1 MPYSIRLPDGTLVK
15 NIPDDL
21 SPEEAK
27 RRILRV
33 RPDLAP
39 PPKEG
44 LGAALRG
51 GAERL
56 LSTAQTGIE
65 SLFDAEGAARRG
77 VERGE
82 DIGRRF
88 APGADL
94 EAVKKAYQERG
105 LLPAAG
111 EVISQIPGAV
121 AEQLPNIGATLAS
134 ARLGAMAGSPFG
146 PLGALV
152 GGVGGAAAPSVL
164 QLFGA
169 NLERQAEEGTDIS
182 RGRAL
187 AAAVPGAAL
196 ETAATFIPLGR
207 TVIGKVLGP
216 RAAEALRAGQR
227 EGVERLAKESL
238 GGVLARG
245 AGVGAL
251 AEIPTEVAQ
260 QMLERAQAGL
270 DLTSDDALAEYGQAA
285 YGAGLVGTPFGAVG
299 RVGQRSIARGEVQA
313 EEQKQRAEEERV
325 AAQEAAKQ
333 KAEEDARKL
342 TPEYRQELNAQIVD
356 AQDQLRGLEAQLKDK
371 TLSKEEKEPIKQQA
385 GELRKKVTDLNR
397 QMEESI
403 KAAGLETPA
412 ELEAKRKVQ
421 AAKAA
426 APQTI
431 VDDFGNVLTPK
442 TKALTPEEEAAG
454 LEQQAEKT
462 LGYYAEREQLLEKLR
477 EEEQARREQTDA
489 ELQKGVKTFL
499 QQSDELAEQE
509 GGAAAYTVK
518 RAAELRKAGEI
529 EAARDMALDRIKLVL
544 DKFGTR
550 AIGLKPDEQVQAL
563 QAEYDKRSATAAV
576 NAASDKRGYMRALKG
591 LRKDLD
597 NALKKVSPDS
607 AQAFTKK
614 VNEGIVDRYVSK
626 ALGIKGLQTKTL
638 SAAEALPNIEARIQ
652 ELEDKRQKATV
663 SKDPLMLDD
672 GQLTKQGLA
681 LVATE
686 AKLNELNR
694 LKDIAAQQKP
704 AETAT
709 ETALAPA
716 LNRLSSPSAG
726 EAPVIDIPRGT
737 PSAKLKREVADTK
750 SKASGAFVDLAATL
764 DDYRQNRFLDVGA
777 APGQIGLAS
786 STREGLLRDSEEARK
801 RVVDNLVDE
810 VAYERA
816 ARGLRPFSRD
826 EAIGFSIKVDEV
838 LKELT
843 TRSVALPKGQVM
855 QEIVIDPA
863 QVRSGKIVSG
873 ARTVI
878 ADPRPLAERQFGAPK
893 EAVEVLAESIRQ
905 LRDQTIDAGRRPVRA
920 ERPILKQQFKTQPE
934 ESQTAQGER
943 LVNDIE
949 RVIAG
954 DVDPAFAEVM
964 SRAADVIANRQA
976 NPSFLDTVDEQIG
989 RILRGT
995 DQANTEAALFK
1006 EIKQDLDMKAAER
1019 ADTAGQADM
1028 FAEERKEFVT
1038 ERATPATFQR
1048 YLKSKEV
1055 QTKRDALAKA
1065 KQLENELRAAKR
1077 DVDEEARQAL
1087 VAEERSI
1094 FEEITKLA
1102 DSIKRGMGD
1111 NISTLNARKFAAIDD
1126 RIKKLVAD
1134 YKKRAGVKPESEVAE
1149 GERLLTKLLKEDTKS
1164 AEPFQLTSGSSS
1176 QQFTT
1181 ATTQVRE
1188 RLEKLQAKLKE
1199 ATAALN
1205 EVVNNPKK
1213 YEQKFKRA
1221 YGRGAKKR
1229 VNKLIEA
1236 REKFVEGVKQQ
1247 IETIDLLSKQT
1258 FTTDA
1263 GKTTEKQE
1271 LTPAELKKA
1280 KAALARRIDAT
1291 LKRMQEQSEGITRD
1305 VRSFTGG
1312 LGLPGVRV
1320 TTEFETV
1327 IAGGKDFTRRKRVV
1341 ARIKSPEEIA
1351 ESRRELEAEARKRI
1365 SAGDTFQ
1372 DLEEQETTAV
1382 EKLRAARK
1390 ELVDFRKIVGEAK
1403 AAKDFKKFEA
1413 EFYEKDKQL
1422 QAAVD
1427 QAKASVDVI
1436 RANKKMLSEF
1446 DQVEREIKRNPAQRT
1461 VAGEITEG
1469 QRKFTEDQ
1477 MFAMMGDRGRIAG
1490 PRTYS
1495 VDDTVDFAIGDS
1507 KPETPVDQ
1515 AEAEK
1520 RLKEVKAKAKAMG
1533 VEVNYYPSIAQAP
1546 TKISK
1551 AMAKQGLDPLEDSV
1565 KGGVM
1570 PDGSVFFIV
1579 DAHSDMLDLE
1589 QTITHELVGHY
1600 SFESMLGKDGML
1612 NLMRK
1617 IDKDFATKDVESGL
1631 ENLADELGVRDQYDA
1646 AMVEAYMFHK
1656 ERLKKGE
1663 MTERDVRND
1672 AKLKGLRE
1680 LIAYTMEKRVTESFY
1695 KKAQRFIKEMVG
1707 AFRAALKK
1715 LGLMDASK
1723 MSTSDLFYLMKQADS
1738 NFKAGKPMAYRNE
1751 DGTTSFSATA
1761 AIPST
1766 GIGQIIAKPGKV
1778 FDNVKANL
1786 MGLNF
1791 RTQFVDRLAAVEA
1804 LIKKGLSQ
1812 GQIDSLK
1819 AMDVLY
1825 FSRMVDQL
1833 NNFVAEFATNG
1844 VGKITKNAAGERMYT
1859 AGDGPSL
1866 KDVAQALN
1874 GSGVD
1879 SRSVEDEF
1887 TQYLVALRA
1896 SRVGLDKLD
1905 YSGKITQAQVDAT
1918 IARYKNNAAF
1928 NKAKDLYRQYNNNLL
1943 DLAVQAESMD
1953 PAQVAKLKD
1962 SDYVPYYRQRNGGV
1976 ELVVGTEKPIRI
1988 GNFKDQPHLK
1998 ELVGGEDK
2006 VLPVFTGAMQNTS
2019 LLVNMALKN
2028 MATRNTAWTL
2038 RDMGVM
2044 EIFTGDG
2051 PADANVVR
2059 FKQFETKDGKTK
2071 MVNKWA
2077 RIDPELGDTLF
2088 GGIPTELVV
2097 QGMEGI
2103 KTTIPGIV
2111 RMLGLPATV
2120 LRRWVTRNPKYAVN
2134 QIFRDSM
2141 AAVMTTGADF
2151 VPVVDTLKQLSS
2163 MSKSDA
2169 LRKLQGSGVVG
2180 GQVLTGDSRIDQEII
2195 KQMTSGKGN
2204 WAGAMAKLDKFA
2216 MMGDA
2221 ATRLSMYNSFL
2232 KQGLSEREAIFA
2244 TLEAMNFG
2252 RRGLSPSVLYANIL
2266 IPFFNAQVQGLDVLW
2281 RAWKGDM
2288 PASQRLR
2295 VKQKLQARLLM
2306 MATFTAVYA
2315 LMMQDDETYK
2325 NANADER
2332 YANWFVPTPVG
2343 TLRVPIPFELGL
2355 IAKAIPEG
2363 AIRALFSDDKGEDIA
2378 RALGVMLFR
2387 SVPGDLPTAIKAPVE
2402 LMLNKSFFTDRPIVD
2417 ARLEGLEPSE
2427 QFRPNTPEVIKL
2439 FGVLGLSPVQVEYA
2453 IKGFTGTLP
2462 VALLRLLDP
2471 VFASSEVV
2479 KPEMKLEEAP
2489 IIGSLFQPED
2499 AGGIIN
2505 AAFARAGNFQRAS
2518 NTYNKMLE
2526 DGREEEAERYLQENL
2541 ADIDLA
2547 SAGGAFRQ
2555 EMGELTKE
2563 EREIRGSD
2571 MSPEEKRERLK
2582 EIRKLKIALSRDFTT
2597 VSEQIKSQSGL

>member
-1 MPYSIRLPDGTLVK
+1 MPYSIRLPDGTLVE

-27 RRILRV
+27 RRILRA

-134 ARLGAMAGSPFG
+134 ARLGAMAGAPFG

-169 NLERQAEEGTDIS
+169 GLERQAEEGADIS

-216 RAAEALRAGQR
+216 RAAEALKAGQR

-270 DLTSDDALAEYGQAA
+270 DITSDDALAEYGQAA

-325 AAQEAAKQ
+325 AAQEAAKK

-462 LGYYAEREQLLEKLR
+462 LSYYAEREQLLEKLR
-477 EEEQARREQTDA
+477 EEEQARREQADA
-489 ELQKGVKTFL
+489 ELQESVKTFL
-499 QQSDELAEQE
+499 QQADELAEQE
-509 GGAAAYTVK
+509 SGAAVAFARK
-518 RAAELRKAGEI
+518 AAELRKAGENK
-529 EAARDMALDRIKLVL
+529 AAQEMALDRIKLVL
-544 DKFGTR
+544 DKFGLR
-550 AIGLKPDEQVQAL
+550 AAGLDAKERKEVESQINEGVVDRNVSKVL
-563 QAEYDKRSATAAV
+563 
-576 NAASDKRGYMRALKG
+576 GLKG
-591 LRKDLD
+591 LR
-597 NALKKVSPDS
+597 
-607 AQAFTKK
+607 
-614 VNEGIVDRYVSK
+614 
-626 ALGIKGLQTKTL
+626 TKTL

-652 ELEDKRQKATV
+652 ELQDQRQKAIV
-663 SKDPLMLDD
+663 GADPLMLDN
-672 GQLTKQGLA
+672 GQLTKKGYDI
-681 LVATE
+681 VATE

-716 LNRLSSPSAG
+716 LERASASKAG
-726 EAPVIDIPRGT
+726 AAPVLDIPRGT
-737 PSAKLKREVADTK
+737 PSITLKGKVEEAKKQAG
-750 SKASGAFVDLAATL
+750 GAFVDLTAAL

-786 STREGLLRDSEEARK
+786 STREGLLRNSEEARK
-801 RVVDNLVDE
+801 RVVDNLINE

-934 ESQTAQGER
+934 ESQIAQGER

-976 NPSFLDTVDEQIG
+976 NPSFLDTVDEQVG

-1055 QTKRDALAKA
+1055 QNKRDALAKA

-1087 VAEERSI
+1087 VDEERSI

-1102 DSIKRGMGD
+1102 DNIKRGMGD

-1149 GERLLTKLLKEDTKS
+1149 GERLLNKLLKEDTKS

-1176 QQFTT
+1176 KQFTT

-1236 REKFVEGVKQQ
+1236 REKFVEEVKQQ

-1258 FTTDA
+1258 FATDA
-1263 GKTTEKQE
+1263 GKTTEKQK

-1305 VRSFTGG
+1305 VRNFTGG
-1312 LGLPGVRV
+1312 LDLPGVRV

-1327 IAGGKDFTRRKRVV
+1327 TAGGKDFTRRKRVV

-1351 ESRRELEAEARKRI
+1351 QARKELEAEAKKRV
-1365 SAGDTFQ
+1365 SAGATFQ

-1446 DQVEREIKRNPAQRT
+1446 DQVERETKRNPAQRT

-1533 VEVNYYPSIAQAP
+1533 VEVEYYRSIAEAP
-1546 TKISK
+1546 IAISR

-1833 NNFVAEFATNG
+1833 NNFVAEFSTNG

-1879 SRSVEDEF
+1879 SRLVEDEF

-1896 SRVGLDKLD
+1896 NRVGLDKLD

-2151 VPVVDTLKQLSS
+2151 VPVVDTLKQLSN

-2306 MATFTAVYA
+2306 MAGFTLAYA
-2315 LMMQDDETYK
+2315 AMMQDDETYK
-2325 NANADER
+2325 NANPDER

-2355 IAKAIPEG
+2355 IGKAIPEG
-2363 AIRALFSDDKGEDIA
+2363 VYRAMFSDDKGGDVA
-2378 RALGVMLFR
+2378 SALGTMLFR

-2402 LMLNKSFFTDRPIVD
+2402 LMLNKSFFTNRPIVD
-2417 ARLEGLEPSE
+2417 ARLEGLAPSE

-2479 KPEMKLEEAP
+2479 KPEMKLEELP
-2489 IIGSLFQPED
+2489 IIGSFFQPED

-2505 AAFARAGNFQRAS
+2505 AAYARVGNFQRAS
-2518 NTYNKMLE
+2518 NTYKKMLE

-2563 EREIRGSD
+2563 ERAIRGSAL
-2571 MSPEEKRERLK
+2571 SPEEKRERLK

-2597 VSEQIKSQSGL
+2597 FSEQIKSQSGL